1 MWVLVR
7 VSWIGCGLL
16 AFSLGNFF
24 GLGGGGGGGVLG
36 AGFALLSWLRSMC
49 GFG

>member
-24 GLGGGGGGGVLG
+24 GLGGGGGGVRGGV
-36 AGFALLSWLRSMC
+36 RIT
-49 GFG
+49 